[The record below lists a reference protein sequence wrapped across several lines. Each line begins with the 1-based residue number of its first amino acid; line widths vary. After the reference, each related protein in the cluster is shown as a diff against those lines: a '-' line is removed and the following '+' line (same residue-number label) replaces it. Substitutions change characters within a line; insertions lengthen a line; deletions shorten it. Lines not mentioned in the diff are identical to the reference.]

1 MKRIM
6 SGSLL
11 ALLTLILVGAM
22 ASAASAEEFIY
33 SKTGKLESKALG
45 IQTFT
50 LKSGGP
56 TIECNQLSS
65 KGEVTAL
72 KATTLGISILYGKC
86 TALGGSEEA
95 IVSLAT
101 FKFSTNPRSVAIVHS
116 EPEPPPSIL
125 IVGTVKC
132 HFVIKTPQTF
142 SKTGEVEYKN
152 NSGKIT
158 EESKLTG
165 VESEVTESNEPA
177 KCGKVGEILKG
188 TFSGGQEVELLEGT
202 VEVK

>member
-1 MKRIM
+1 M
-6 SGSLL
+6 
-11 ALLTLILVGAM
+11 
-22 ASAASAEEFIY
+22 
-33 SKTGKLESKALG
+33 
-45 IQTFT
+45 
-50 LKSGGP
+50 
-56 TIECNQLSS
+56 
-65 KGEVTAL
+65 
-72 KATTLGISILYGKC
+72 
-86 TALGGSEEA
+86 
-95 IVSLAT
+95 
-101 FKFSTNPRSVAIVHS
+101 
-116 EPEPPPSIL
+116 
-125 IVGTVKC
+125 
-132 HFVIKTPQTF
+132 IKTPQTF